1 MFSVMIRRNAKD
13 IARLQTTENLISD
26 TLVPDPTKVKMSS
39 DIQIPT
45 LVAAESTTPGPRNVR
60 VKPPSALVTVL
71 RLLKSLEAF
80 PLPKAAQVAAAKR
93 RSRLPMVLDLTIT
106 SKCNVLETPATRTSA
121 ATNVDTVVTSQP
133 SALAPR
139 DAVARM
145 NAPTAAV
152 KAANTAMTVALQ
164 TQMTASGAMT
174 EDATDATLIPIPAI
188 EGDQPTRRKATQR
201 ESTTRT
207 TMPTIATRL
216 ILAVIMTTT
225 MTIFMMTTSRDLMLP
240 MTKKLTRLRKKR
252 SSRMRLLRSLNEI
265 GELINN

>member
-1 MFSVMIRRNAKD
+1 MFSVMIRRNVKD

-26 TLVPDPTKVKMSS
+26 TLVPDPTKVKTSS

-45 LVAAESTTPGPRNVR
+45 LAAAESTTLGPRNVR
-60 VKPPSALVTVL
+60 AKPPNAPVTAL
-71 RLLKSLEAF
+71 RLLTSLEAF
-80 PLPKAAQVAAAKR
+80 LLPRAAQVAAAKR
-93 RSRLPMVLDLTIT
+93 RSKLPMVLDLTIM
-106 SKCNVLETPATRTSA
+106 SKCNVLETPATRISA
-121 ATNVDTVVTSQP
+121 ATNKGTAVTSQP
-133 SALAPR
+133 SAPAPR

-145 NAPTAAV
+145 TAL
-152 KAANTAMTVALQ
+152 TAMTVPLL
-164 TQMTASGAMT
+164 TQMTASGAKA

-225 MTIFMMTTSRDLMLP
+225 MTIFMMTTSRDPMLP
-240 MTKKLTRLRKKR
+240 MTKKLKRLRKKR
-252 SSRMRLLRSLNEI
+252 LSRMRLLRRLNEI